1 MDQIKIG
8 KFIQENRKNKNLT
21 QEQLAEKLNV
31 SKNAVSKWER
41 GLNLPD
47 VSIMQDLCMILDISL
62 NELFAGE
69 RISDENYKE
78 VAEQNL
84 MEALENS
91 AFSINEKTAFY
102 KKKWK
107 KENLFR
113 IILMCIFWLTLVVLL
128 KLNGVEMYL
137 ASVIIGAAFALSYL
151 LFHNQMMNYVESHIY
166 KKVEKQPDKE
176 TEEC

>member
-8 KFIQENRKNKNLT
+8 KFISENRKLKELT
-21 QEQLAEKLNV
+21 QEKLAEKLNV

-47 VSIMQDLCMILDISL
+47 VSIMQDLCATLDISL

-69 RISDENYKE
+69 KISEENYKE

-91 AFSINEKTAFY
+91 AFSIKEKTAFY

-113 IILMCIFWLTLVVLL
+113 IILMCIFWLVLAVVLRL
-128 KLNGVEMYL
+128 SGVEMYL
-137 ASVIIGAAFALSYL
+137 ASFIVGAAFAICYA
-151 LFHNQMMNYVESHIY
+151 LFNNQMMTYVENHIY
-166 KKVEKQPDKE
+166 KKVEKQLDE
-176 TEEC
+176 SEN